1 MSTTALTLMAHQ
13 ASAKSWQDI
22 IMDKHG
28 ILTNPHLIHNMTHD
42 LDTWIKIGNHV
53 WSGMQW
59 ITNLPDHLPKYS
71 VQIMTS
77 IFNIISNVTLN
88 TPLFI
93 FDNPVI
99 QDKTLIF
106 SGISVLLVI
115 LATALNGIKRMCRKQ
130 FTPLKSIMPKFFTAT
145 IISGMSPFLFKT
157 GFSILN
163 KLCHWLNDLTNNMS
177 NLEFINHHTMGFF
190 DGLML
195 GGFDLVSFALLIP
208 ILLKTGKRWFDLL
221 CLSAITPLAMTAYV
235 FDETKHLFNKWFN
248 AIIIRGQTQVV
259 YAFFLFIMSVFIF
272 GTVGLGIH
280 SVYDILM
287 RLLILVGG
295 LITLANPPEFVTRL
309 TDNVQP
315 IKEFGK
321 DIKQSAINTYR
332 TLTFNK
338 FAMARN
344 LYHKFRK

>member
-1 MSTTALTLMAHQ
+1 MSTSALALMAHQ

-22 IMDKHG
+22 IMDQHG
-28 ILTNPHLIHNMTHD
+28 ILTNPHLIHNMTHN
-42 LDTWIKIGNHV
+42 LDTWIKIGNYI
-53 WSGMQW
+53 WTAMQW
-59 ITNLPDHLPKYS
+59 IYNLSDHLPEYS
-71 VQIMTS
+71 IQIMTG

-93 FDNPVI
+93 FNNPVI

-115 LATALNGIKRMCRKQ
+115 IATMVNGIKRMCKKR
-130 FTPLKSIMPKFFTAT
+130 FTPLKKIMPKFFIATAV
-145 IISGMSPFLFKT
+145 SGTSPFLFKT
-157 GFSILN
+157 GFEALN
-163 KLCHWLNDLTNNMS
+163 KLCHWLNNLTNNMS
-177 NLEFINHHTMGFF
+177 NLEFINHSSMGFF

-195 GGFDLVSFALLIP
+195 GGFDLVSIALLIP
-208 ILLKTGKRWFDLL
+208 ILLRTGRRWFDLL
-221 CLSAITPLAMTAYV
+221 CLSAITPLAMSTYI
-235 FDETKHLFNKWFN
+235 FDETKHLFTKWFN

-272 GTVGLGIH
+272 GTVGLGVH
-280 SVYDILM
+280 SVYDILI

-295 LITLANPPEFVTRL
+295 LMTLANPPEFVTRL

-315 IKEFGK
+315 IKDFGK
-321 DIKQSAINTYR
+321 DIKNAALSTYN

-338 FAMARN
+338 FAMARSF
-344 LYHKFRK
+344 YRKFKK

>member
-1 MSTTALTLMAHQ
+1 MSTAALTLMAQQ

-42 LDTWIKIGNHV
+42 LDTWIKIGNHI

-59 ITNLPDHLPKYS
+59 ITNLPDHLPEYS
-71 VQIMTS
+71 IQIMTS

-106 SGISVLLVI
+106 SGISILLVI
-115 LATALNGIKRMCRKQ
+115 FATILNGIKRMCRKQ
-130 FTPLKSIMPKFFTAT
+130 FTPLKQIMPKFFTAT
-145 IISGMSPFLFKT
+145 IISGSSPFLFKT
-157 GFSILN
+157 GFSALN
-163 KLCHWLNDLTNNMS
+163 KLCHWVNDLTNNMS

-195 GGFDLVSFALLIP
+195 GGFDLVSIALLIP

-272 GTVGLGIH
+272 GTVGLGVH

-295 LITLANPPEFVTRL
+295 LMTLANPPEYVTRL

-315 IKEFGK
+315 IKDFGK
-321 DIKQSAINTYR
+321 DIKQSAINTYH

-344 LYHKFRK
+344 LYRKFKK